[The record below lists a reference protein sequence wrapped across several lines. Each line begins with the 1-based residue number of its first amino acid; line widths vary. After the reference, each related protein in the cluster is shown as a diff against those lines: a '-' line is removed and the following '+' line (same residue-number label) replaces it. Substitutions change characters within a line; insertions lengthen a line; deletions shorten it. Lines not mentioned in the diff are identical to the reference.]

1 MYDYTGI
8 EDRRAR
14 LLELRGAKL
23 DPFKNSLLILEH
35 A

>member
-23 DPFKNSLLILEH
+23 DPFKKLIAH
-35 A
+35 S